1 MSKDL
6 PNKLT
11 WTYED
16 YCDLPEDFN
25 RHEIIEGEHYV
36 TPSPSSRHQKI
47 SMKLAVILESNINS
61 HNLGTLL
68 AAPMDVLLSPTSV
81 VQPDLIFITKEHESI
96 ITDPN
101 IQGAPDL
108 VVEILSHST
117 AVKDRGN
124 KMLLY
129 GKFGVPHYWIVNPD
143 PLSLST
149 YQLTAGEYGLT
160 AQFGRGDQA
169 QSPIFP
175 GLATPMENLER

>member
-6 PNKLT
+6 TNKLT

-47 SMKLAVILESNINS
+47 SMKLAGILEPHINS
-61 HNLGTLL
+61 HNLGILL

-81 VQPDLIFITKEHESI
+81 VQPDLVFIKKEHEYI

-117 AVKDRGN
+117 AARDRGN

-129 GKFGVPHYWIVNPD
+129 AKFGVPHYWIVNPD
-143 PLSLST
+143 PLSLSI
-149 YQLTAGEYGLT
+149 YHLAAGEYELT
-160 AQFGRGDQA
+160 AQFSRGDQA
-169 QSPIFP
+169 QSPLFP
-175 GLATPMENLER
+175 GLIIPMENLDR

>member
-6 PNKLT
+6 TNKLT

-16 YCDLPEDFN
+16 YRDLPEDFN

-36 TPSPSSRHQKI
+36 TPSSSSRHQKI
-47 SMKLAVILESNINS
+47 SMKLASILERHISF
-61 HNLGTLL
+61 HNLGTFL

-81 VQPDLIFITKEHESI
+81 VQPDLLFIKNDQESI
-96 ITDPN
+96 ITDLN

-117 AVKDRGN
+117 AVRDRGN

-129 GKFGVPHYWIVNPD
+129 AKFGVPHYWIVNPD

-169 QSPIFP
+169 QSPLFP
-175 GLATPMENLER
+175 GLTISLENLER